1 MRGVDVHVRVCSATY
16 LVVSIFDER
25 RTAALPLVRST
36 IEQVE
41 LEEVVAIDWTQEAVR
56 DDAEAVSVVNE

>member
-1 MRGVDVHVRVCSATY
+1 M
-16 LVVSIFDER
+16 VVSIFDER

-36 IEQVE
+36 IVQVE

-56 DDAEAVSVVNE
+56 DDAEAVSVVNEQSVPRDDVT